1 MFCHLD
7 DCQIVPGYRTDHSGV
22 ILKTDFYEQARGKE
36 YWEFNNSLLK
46 DKNYIKIVKDTIN
59 EVLSLHVKETNGGL
73 KNTNNNNN
81 SNGSMNN
88 NNNSNYHNKEFI
100 INDQLLLET
109 ILMMIRG
116 ETIKYSSHWKKSRMK
131 KKNCWKKI

>member
-7 DCQIVPGYRTDHSGV
+7 DCQIVSGYRTDHSGV
-22 ILKTDFYEQARGKE
+22 ILKLDFYEQARGKG
-36 YWEFNNSLLK
+36 YWKFNNSLLK
-46 DKNYIKIVKDTIN
+46 DKNLMKDTIN
-59 EVLSLHVKETNGGL
+59 EVLSLHVKETNGCL
-73 KNTNNNNN
+73 KNNNNNNN
-81 SNGSMNN
+81 SNGSINN

-116 ETIKYSSHWKKSRMK
+116 ETIKYSSYRKKSSMK
-131 KKNCWKKI
+131 KKNSWKKI